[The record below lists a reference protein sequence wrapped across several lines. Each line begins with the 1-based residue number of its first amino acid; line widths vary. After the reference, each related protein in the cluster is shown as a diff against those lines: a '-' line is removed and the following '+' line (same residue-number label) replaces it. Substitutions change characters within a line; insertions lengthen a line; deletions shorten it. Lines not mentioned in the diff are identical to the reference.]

1 MKQSTVLGNKRLPSQ
16 SSSWSSNSHG
26 CCVGW
31 WRFGENSAACFP
43 AFSAFTSKSRRR
55 DSNGCGRE
63 SPRCVRRVDFQ
74 HLTLGSGSAITSAI
88 NKFPHAKQCQQWVC
102 CFLIVRLFGF
112 FFSPALL
119 CLNAGVWL
127 GLVIVDGLAGLL
139 VSLFHFVYHCWI
151 IFVFGCCQLCPELY
165 LHINRNRINADLSV
179 ALNASEVG
187 FTLQILMFVWTRLL
201 LLSHT
206 CLNWPVNRL
215 GVPVLED
222 ASEEHFV

>member
-1 MKQSTVLGNKRLPSQ
+1 MKWEWTAWSLCHLMKQSTVLGNKRLSSQ
-16 SSSWSSNSHG
+16 SSSRSSNSHG

-31 WRFGENSAACFP
+31 RRFGESSAACFP
-43 AFSAFTSKSRRR
+43 AFSAFTSKRRRR

-102 CFLIVRLFGF
+102 CFLFVRLFVY

-127 GLVIVDGLAGLL
+127 GLVIVDGLAGIAPVVCLPVWWFQDVAAGKQCL
-139 VSLFHFVYHCWI
+139 ACFFVSLCV
-151 IFVFGCCQLCPELY
+151 
-165 LHINRNRINADLSV
+165 S
-179 ALNASEVG
+179 
-187 FTLQILMFVWTRLL
+187 LL
-201 LLSHT
+201 GYFCFWLLSP
-206 CLNWPVNRL
+206 LSRIVF
-215 GVPVLED
+215 
-222 ASEEHFV
+222 AY